1 MTVDV
6 VKLMKQSIIDD
17 YFNLVHQFQRGNY
30 KVDTSNIHAKILFVE
45 SAVKLDKVH
54 FIYDKLI

>member
-6 VKLMKQSIIDD
+6 VKLMKQSVIDD
-17 YFNLVHQFQRGNY
+17 YFDLLKQFQVGNY
-30 KVDTSNIHAKILFVE
+30 KTDLSKIHAKILFIE